1 MTTIQTTAFE
11 INGVIDT
18 SRSVL
23 DNLNTLCTASGS
35 WLTYDVTTGLW
46 SVVINKAG
54 SSVMSFNDTNII
66 GNINVSG
73 TGINEA
79 YNKVTVDFPH
89 KDLRDQRDYIDLV
102 IPLANRYPN
111 EIDNTMAISFD
122 IINDPVQAQYIGQ
135 IELKQTRVDKVIEFR
150 TDYSVL
156 GLRAGDIID
165 VTAEMYGY
173 DQKKFRVTKISE
185 EDTDGGSLEL
195 SIQALEYDESI
206 YDSSGLVR
214 EQRTKKTGIIPKSMN
229 SALTNSDNQA
239 QMTNLTN
246 GLNNPANALLALTLG
261 NALTSSAGISSR
273 QSCQYTTVTS
283 TGYISGA
290 TPPFSW
296 QTIFGKTEAA
306 PAFPDDVEIYHISA
320 NFNWAGVQD
329 IANQDPTQNYQTW
342 KNTAIK
348 IMIGELELHE
358 FIMFYPYGS
367 VLSQLYQSTGW
378 TADIRGAEGYYAFGT
393 GGGLVGFWEDH
404 ILDVIC
410 IIPKGVS
417 WTIQSGLNYTTDPLN
432 GGVINNSG
440 ALVTTTVTPIV
451 TEGWLL

>member
-11 INGVIDT
+11 INGAIDV

-23 DNLNTLCTASGS
+23 ENLNTLCTASGA
-35 WLTYDVTTGLW
+35 WLTYDITTGLW

-54 SSVMSFNDTNII
+54 NSVMSFNDTNIL

-79 YNKVTVDFPH
+79 YNKVSVDFPH

-111 EIDNTMAISFD
+111 EIDNTMSISFD

-135 IELKQTRVDKVIEFR
+135 IELKQSRVDKVIEFR

-173 DQKKFRVTKISE
+173 NQKKFRVTKISE
-185 EDTDGGSLEL
+185 EDTDGGGLEL

-239 QMTNLTN
+239 TITNLTN
-246 GLNNPANALLALTLG
+246 GLNNPENALLALTLG
-261 NALTSSAGISSR
+261 NALKNNSN
-273 QSCQYTTVTS
+273 
-283 TGYISGA
+283 ISGSQRNMHA
-290 TPPFSW
+290 SLLATLITPPTPVLNWF
-296 QTIFGKTEAA
+296 TIFGNTEPSGASGYY
-306 PAFPDDVEIYHISA
+306 ETYHISS
-320 NFNWAGVQD
+320 NFNWAATKVSGNGLFQM
-329 IANQDPTQNYQTW
+329 W
-342 KNTAIK
+342 KTSNIRIK
-348 IMIGELELHE
+348 INGLELLDYFLINPQGSELLTHYQDLGWT
-358 FIMFYPYGS
+358 INYGS
-367 VLSQLYQSTGW
+367 LT
-378 TADIRGAEGYYAFGT
+378 FGT
-393 GGGLVGFWEDH
+393 GGGYGAVWEDH
-404 ILDVIC
+404 ILDVMC
-410 IIPKGVS
+410 LIPVGVS
-417 WTIQSGLNYTTDPLN
+417 WTIEAALNYGTALSVDSVVSDVAAFVNTCITPVNLT
-432 GGVINNSG
+432 GGI
-440 ALVTTTVTPIV
+440 
-451 TEGWLL
+451 